1 MFRLP
6 FMAVAGVSLLFVAL
20 SVPVWVHLTGG
31 RPLAVTASGF
41 IAVTGMSLFVY
52 WLHACYKPSN
62 THSRG
67 GPASASSG
75 STSDCASTAATT
87 SAPPPAAAPSA
98 VRRRDEGVVIRP
110 PRGWPSP
117 RRHARSLTRDIMPT
131 HPPAEQA

>member
-52 WLHACYKPSN
+52 LAARVLRAVEYALAWRTRQRLQRIDLGLCVNCGYDLRATPGRCPEC
-62 THSRG
+62 
-67 GPASASSG
+67 GPV
-75 STSDCASTAATT
+75 
-87 SAPPPAAAPSA
+87 PAAKEP
-98 VRRRDEGVVIRP
+98 
-110 PRGWPSP
+110 
-117 RRHARSLTRDIMPT
+117 
-131 HPPAEQA
+131 